1 MQKFRFIACIVAVVG
16 VLQVHGQNVD
26 SLFARRVAAEQLV
39 DSTDEQRFTFCFFEG
54 ARYLHRLMPDSALH
68 YFDRCLA
75 IDPDNAAVY
84 YNKVAAYRMMKNYP
98 QAFACAQKMAELQP
112 DNADYQELLISW
124 LITHHRFDDA
134 IAGYRQLLLRQPT
147 NQFYLNNLL
156 DLYIA
161 TERPQQQ
168 LEVLQ
173 RLEELN
179 GVDEE
184 NSYNQIAVLQ
194 ALNRPKKVEKQI
206 QKLIRKFPNK
216 TDHVILL
223 GGFYLAVGKE
233 KKALQCYDSQ
243 YAKDSTDGTVLAAY
257 AHYYSAKGNDTLAD
271 DYMLRALNDRHYP
284 FVNKVQWLRSHVATL
299 LQAHDTLRADS
310 LLYGIENMYPDEEDL
325 QTLLYDYARVK
336 HDTVACQN
344 YLTQYLSRNPLDEEK
359 WVQLLLLNENNP
371 QRMADII
378 KEAMAWFPNSSRWY
392 YYKVALLVNDQ
403 RSLEAVEM
411 LDALLN
417 NDQTD
422 NATRVWALTMKGDIL
437 QTMQRYKMAMACYE
451 EVLRMAPDDI
461 SVKNNYAYLLA
472 CCGIDLAKAETLSSA
487 TVKAEPNSATF
498 LDTYAWVLFM
508 RGEYKLARFYQE
520 RAIAAA
526 ETLSSELLEHYGDIL
541 AQLGDIELAIAQWEK
556 ALTLN
561 PQLQRLHEKIEKRQY
576 IPYLLPLEDEN
587 EELLEDIQQ

>member
-1 MQKFRFIACIVAVVG
+1 MQKSWLIACLLAVACST
-16 VLQVHGQNVD
+16 QAQQQNVD
-26 SLFARRVAAEQLV
+26 SIFACRVAAEQLV
-39 DSTDEQRFTFCFFEG
+39 DSTADQRFAYWFFEG
-54 ARYLHRLMPDSALH
+54 TRHLQRLEPDSALQCFH
-68 YFDRCLA
+68 QCLTIA
-75 IDPDNAAVY
+75 PDNAAVY
-84 YNKVAAYRMMKNYP
+84 YNISTAYQMKKDYP
-98 QAFACAQKMAELQP
+98 KAFACAQKMAELQP

-173 RLEELN
+173 RLEEMN

-216 TDHVILL
+216 TEHVILL
-223 GGFYLAVGKE
+223 GDFYLAVGKE

-299 LQAHDTLRADS
+299 LQAHDTLRTDS

-325 QTLLYDYARVK
+325 QTLLYDYAQVK

-344 YLTQYLSRNPLDEEK
+344 YWIRQVRQNPLDEER
-359 WVQLLLLNENNP
+359 WVNLFSWYENDP
-371 QRMADII
+371 ARMADIVD
-378 KEAMAWFPNSSRWY
+378 EAILLFPKSSRWY
-392 YYKVALLVNDQ
+392 YYKAVLLVTEK
-403 RSLEAVEM
+403 RTSEAIEM
-411 LDALLN
+411 LDALLA
-417 NDQTD
+417 NDQTE
-422 NATRVWALTMKGDIL
+422 NAARVWALTMKGDIA
-437 QTMQRYKMAMACYE
+437 QTMQQYSTAMACYE

-576 IPYLLPLEDEN
+576 IPYLLPLEDKN